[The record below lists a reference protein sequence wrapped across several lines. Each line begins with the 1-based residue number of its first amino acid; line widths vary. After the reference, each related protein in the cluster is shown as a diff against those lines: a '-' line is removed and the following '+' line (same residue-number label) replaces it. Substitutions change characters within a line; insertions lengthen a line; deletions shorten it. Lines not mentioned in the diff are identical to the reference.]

1 MKKLITYRS
10 SSVVAISANNCGGRI
25 RFMQDSKGG
34 SYYAT
39 DDETKQKAIEGCYL
53 FAEGRIKVAK
63 VEEIVEKADSDYS
76 DNSDY
81 SEAVEAEKATD
92 TADDSKVYDEVTKC
106 VDAIAVLRRLGVEGA
121 LSSKAKIL
129 EAAKAVGVEFPK
141 L

>member
-10 SSVVAISANNCGGRI
+10 NSLVTIGSNTCGGSI
-25 RFMQDSKGG
+25 RFMLDSKGG

-39 DDETKQKAIEGCYL
+39 DDEAKQKAIEGCYL
-53 FAEGRIKVAK
+53 FAEGRIKVVK
-63 VEEIVEKADSDYS
+63 VEEISEKADSDYS
-76 DNSDY
+76 DNSVN
-81 SEAVEAEKATD
+81 SEADKATD

-106 VDAIAVLRRLGVEGA
+106 VDAIAVLRSLGVEGA

>member
-1 MKKLITYRS
+1 MKKIITYRS
-10 SSVVAISANNCGGRI
+10 NSLVTIGSNTCGGSI
-25 RFMQDSKGG
+25 RFMLDSKGG

-39 DDETKQKAIEGCYL
+39 DDEAKQKAIEGCYL

-63 VEEIVEKADSDYS
+63 VEEISEKGDSDYN
-76 DNSDY
+76 DNSAN
-81 SEAVEAEKATD
+81 SEAVEAEKAD
-92 TADDSKVYDEVTKC
+92 NSKVYDEVTKC
-106 VDAIAVLRRLGVEGA
+106 VDAIAVLRSLGVEGA

>member
-10 SSVVAISANNCGGRI
+10 NSLVTIGSNTCGGSI
-25 RFMQDSKGG
+25 RFMLDSKGG

-39 DDETKQKAIEGCYL
+39 DDEAKQKAIEGCYL

-63 VEEIVEKADSDYS
+63 VEEISEKGDS
-76 DNSDY
+76 DNSVN
-81 SEAVEAEKATD
+81 SEAVEAEKAD
-92 TADDSKVYDEVTKC
+92 NSKVYDEVTKC
-106 VDAIAVLRRLGVEGA
+106 VDAIAVLRSLGVEGA